1 MFIRNQSMGGI
12 NSFKEKFQL
21 NPDITFL
28 NFGSY
33 GACLKVIFEDY
44 QKWQL
49 ALERDLVQF
58 ITVQGE
64 ERFKVL

>member
-1 MFIRNQSMGGI
+1 MFIRNQSMRGI

-33 GACLKVIFEDY
+33 GACPKVIFEDY

-49 ALERDLVQF
+49 DLERDPVQF
-58 ITVQGE
+58 ITVQGVE
-64 ERFKVL
+64 KLKSL